1 MHVLTISKRVVLG
14 PTDIIEPGRY
24 FTEDISGAQTL
35 VMAGGGTMEPMH
47 NSRGLTPLSHRA
59 SSYTDSPQRVMV
71 MRMGGFGDLLLLAP
85 TLREIKRRWPACHL
99 AVSTMGHYAVA
110 LENLPFVDAV
120 LPYPV
125 PVEVADGFDAWVFL
139 EGAEH
144 TARSKEIHLT
154 DLFAEIAGV
163 TIEGSKQPAYA
174 VKPSEAL
181 WAAEKY
187 PRTQH
192 RRVCVQVGTSAIC
205 RTYPRSNLGTV
216 CAELVKRGWEVF
228 LMGQHGEVKT
238 PDGHANGQLR
248 NLCDDAL
255 SFRQSAAVV
264 SQCDVLLGSDSA
276 LVHVAA
282 ALDVAGVALFG
293 PFPWQLRT
301 AYSPS
306 IRAIQGNVG
315 CSPCQHHA
323 NPPMGDHFPSHCPTK
338 TKGYC
343 ALLADI
349 TPERVVSAVERACK
363 VTP

>member
-1 MHVLTISKRVVLG
+1 MHVLTISNRVVLG

-24 FTEDISGAQTL
+24 FVENVSGAQTL
-35 VMAGGGTMEPMH
+35 VMAGGGWMQP
-47 NSRGLTPLSHRA
+47 LTETRRMGYAESAPR
-59 SSYTDSPQRVMV
+59 RVMV

-85 TLREIKRRWPACHL
+85 VLREIKRRWPSCEV

-110 LENLPFVDAV
+110 LEGLPFVDRV

-125 PVEVADGFDAWVFL
+125 PVDVADTFDAWVFL

-144 TARSKEIHLT
+144 TPRSKEIHLT

-163 TIEGSKQPAYA
+163 EIQGSRQPAYA
-174 VKPSEAL
+174 VKASEAL

-192 RRVCVQVGTSAIC
+192 RRLAVQVGTSAVC
-205 RTYPRSNLGTV
+205 RTYPRSNLGAV
-216 CAELVKRGWEVF
+216 CAELVKRGWEIY
-228 LMGQHGEVKT
+228 LMGAAGEVKT
-238 PDGHANGQLR
+238 PDNHKNGQLR
-248 NLCDDAL
+248 NLCDDDLA
-255 SFRQSAAVV
+255 FRQSAAVV

-282 ALDVAGVALFG
+282 AIDLPAVGLFG
-293 PFPWQLRT
+293 PFPWRLRT

-306 IRAIQGNVG
+306 VRAIQGTHG
-315 CSPCQHHA
+315 CDAPCQHHA
-323 NPPMGDHFPSHCPTK
+323 NAPTGNHFPAHCPSQA
-338 TKGYC
+338 KGHC

-349 TPERVVSAVERACK
+349 TPERVVAAVEKARRA
-363 VTP
+363 TP